1 MFREM
6 CLQSL
11 RVTFVIHISDQ
22 NRRSGNIPRMNF
34 LLLFT
39 IFFHL
44 LWFLHILIL
53 LTFLGFLLI
62 FFIHWLFNFTHLRG
76 GSLSSKKKVFEWV
89 VNVVALDVM
98 YVIKKE
104 NDVRVSLKLLRSSS
118 VHTRK
123 KYSHIRRPLLHIF
136 IFFSS
141 CIYIYKYKKYGRVS
155 NLITNRYCI
164 SKSSSKYSETN
175 FQSVFIFVDNYD
187 EKRKSSQDSLC
198 SI

>member
-1 MFREM
+1 MCIQYFTMFREM
-6 CLQSL
+6 RPQSL
-11 RVTFVIHISDQ
+11 SVTFEIEISDQ

-118 VHTRK
+118 VYTHGKNILTSEDH
-123 KYSHIRRPLLHIF
+123 Y
-136 IFFSS
+136 
-141 CIYIYKYKKYGRVS
+141 CIYLYFFRHVYIYI
-155 NLITNRYCI
+155 NI
-164 SKSSSKYSETN
+164 
-175 FQSVFIFVDNYD
+175 
-187 EKRKSSQDSLC
+187 
-198 SI
+198 